1 MVQAPFS
8 LVDRRFASS
17 GLIGELKNRNIEFQ
31 ARSIFLQG
39 VLLQD
44 IDAIPK
50 FLRTAEPKL
59 GKWATLTKD
68 ENRDRLSTCLNY
80 VLANKNIDQAIIGV
94 ETALQLQE
102 LINQKKPAYQND
114 EFDWLES
121 TVEQVIDPRLWRNSR

>member
-1 MVQAPFS
+1 M
-8 LVDRRFASS
+8 
-17 GLIGELKNRNIEFQ
+17 
-31 ARSIFLQG
+31 
-39 VLLQD
+39 QD

-68 ENRDRLSTCLNY
+68 ENRDRLSMCLNY
-80 VLANKNIDQAIIGV
+80 VLANKNDQAIIGV

-102 LINQKKPAYQND
+102 LINQKFAYQND

-121 TVEQVIDPRLWRNSR
+121 TVGK